1 MDLTIEDKS
10 DISFECD
17 CSRER
22 VEKALILIG
31 HKEIRSMI
39 DEDKGAELNCK
50 FCNKSYK
57 FTSDELEKIDEEI
70 LKNESKGKKQD

>member
-1 MDLTIEDKS
+1 
-10 DISFECD
+10 
-17 CSRER
+17 
-22 VEKALILIG
+22 
-31 HKEIRSMI
+31 MI